1 MKLPIV
7 FRFVMF
13 SAVSVVCGATALINE
28 NLKIWFG
35 LAQSDDVFTDRTA
48 QCSQKI
54 IMRYGT
60 NNGDDIK
67 LLSAF
72 FFNLE
77 PFFY

>member
-1 MKLPIV
+1 
-7 FRFVMF
+7 MF

-35 LAQSDDVFTDRTA
+35 LAQSDDVFTDRTTTA

-72 FFNLE
+72 FF
-77 PFFY
+77 